1 MNDKPFRGC
10 WPWRYTVRR
19 GAAAPTFR
27 SGAAVL
33 AIVVVLLAV
42 ILVDPAVAEP
52 APDPSPGVPPG
63 GGPESLTAV
72 INNIRIWLVAILA
85 TGATLFL
92 TVGFMRLMWANG
104 DPGEAEK
111 GKTALRSAAI
121 GYAGALLAPL
131 LVTIVAGWVS

>member
-1 MNDKPFRGC
+1 MNYKHFRGGFAS
-10 WPWRYTVRR
+10 WR
-19 GAAAPTFR
+19 AAATSIPIWLER
-27 SGAAVL
+27 LAVL
-33 AIVVVLLAV
+33 AAAAALLSLIA
-42 ILVDPAVAEP
+42 VDPAIAEP
-52 APDPSPGVPPG
+52 APGPSPGAPPG

-121 GYAGALLAPL
+121 GYAGAMLAPL

>member
-1 MNDKPFRGC
+1 MNDKPFHGSH
-10 WPWRYTVRR
+10 PWRHTGRLGTAALTAR
-19 GAAAPTFR
+19 GWV
-27 SGAAVL
+27 AVL
-33 AIVVVLLAV
+33 IVVVFLIGV
-42 ILVDPAVAEP
+42 ILIDPAVAEP
-52 APDPSPGVPPG
+52 APDPSPGAPPG
-63 GGPESLTAV
+63 GGPESMTAV